1 VFRPASIVSLCCRHG
16 EVEPKIGI
24 VRVKIVL
31 MGEDASRSFRELH
44 KLYRERGHY
53 PYFTVLQ
60 TRWSDNDQY
69 GNQRDQA
76 VLTLGHVN
84 NTRYIDFA
92 DMATNYYLSNSSI
105 HSV

>member
-1 VFRPASIVSLCCRHG
+1 MFRPASIVSLCGRHR
-16 EVEPKIGI
+16 EVVTNIGI
-24 VRVKIVL
+24 VRVKFVL
-31 MGEDASRSFRELH
+31 MGEEASRSFRELH

-69 GNQRDQA
+69 GNRKDE
-76 VLTLGHVN
+76 VLLTLGHVN

-92 DMATNYYLSNSSI
+92 DMATNYYLSKSSI
-105 HSV
+105 H